1 MFNKV
6 LMAFVLSLTLATQ
19 TWAAGSS
26 SKSTKRTSAYETAE
40 KAVEAGDYKRAIPL
54 LQKVVAKNS
63 NHYDALNYLGFSH
76 RQLGENDISL
86 RYYKKVLAMKPDH
99 RGANEYLG
107 ELYLNEGKLDLAK
120 KQLAKLDKSA
130 SAVGDQLTKIRDAD
144 RRHRDDQLVRAAEDA
159 LAQLVQ
165 LQMNIK
171 ITSDDVTCARATV
184 RRLWDMLSSYRAGV
198 A

>member
-120 KQLAKLDKSA
+120 KQLAKLDKICTFGCKEFDDLKAAIEVYVEGGGVTGFSKQPKSA
-130 SAVGDQLTKIRDAD
+130 
-144 RRHRDDQLVRAAEDA
+144 
-159 LAQLVQ
+159 
-165 LQMNIK
+165 N
-171 ITSDDVTCARATV
+171 
-184 RRLWDMLSSYRAGV
+184 
-198 A
+198 